1 MINKQSLWFLTLF
14 SLILVLSVY
23 YITMPNELLL
33 TNNNQYSDKD
43 DTKKE
48 NNDSEEPEENA
59 KVTIEESDLLV
70 AMRVSLEE
78 ERMNLMNDLQ
88 EQLTNS
94 ETTVEEKNNA
104 YEQLR
109 YLNQIQGDEEKLEA
123 KIKKD
128 FQLDSF
134 IQIDNNQ
141 IKVVVVSKEHDNKL
155 ANNIMR
161 SIQEEYQE
169 KMYITVK
176 FEE

>member
-33 TNNNQYSDKD
+33 TNNNLYSKTDSNN
-43 DTKKE
+43 KE
-48 NNDSEEPEENA
+48 EEETTEDNS
-59 KVTIEESDLLV
+59 KVTLEESDLLV
-70 AMRVSLEE
+70 SMRVSLEE
-78 ERMNLMNDLQ
+78 ERISLMNDLQ

-109 YLNQIQGDEEKLEA
+109 YLNQIQGTEEKLEA
-123 KIKKD
+123 KIKD
-128 FQLDSF
+128 QFQLNSF
-134 IQIDNNQ
+134 IKIDNNQ
-141 IKVVVVSKEHDNKL
+141 IQVVVAKDKHDSTL

-176 FEE
+176 FEK